1 MSSSGSSF
9 TSSSLGRPPTYGRT
23 YVSPVDSTWTPTSGI
38 STISAPTTEG
48 SGTGASV
55 LDLGPPGFQA
65 TIILF
70 QDTPDER
77 VIYLGPW
84 EVVGSEQRRVLWQGS
99 YQNELLEHFLPS
111 DTPSDIYPHTLH
123 SRHRPYYD
131 PSDMERY
138 LTFQEPHRIRYTTDE
153 GVCIHDQY
161 VTIRYEFT
169 TVESSIQ
176 FQGDLRRKDLV
187 DFYDVD
193 VVWTNVHGRTDGFGK
208 VKGIGAIQRLKLWR
222 DRYTTFHSLG
232 VCANKTDGQYREYD
246 IHSFDGELRWRDDR
260 AKQLRLNASG
270 RRHTSG
276 DDQHSHRRFS
286 LPHRMRSRTRT
297 NDSSEPRSLQ
307 QPTLDIRYLAIQFTE
322 RQDFAGTFSRFTGVR
337 IAEPHARIGAR
348 TLGCGRSYALKGQ
361 IRIRCHISILDQLH
375 HQDEPHACAAVRV
388 QVGFPS
394 PSIAHCCHC
403 SLPLIHTQYQ
413 IIDPFNVAPSVM
425 KVILAINAGSSSVK
439 ISVYTA
445 AKNAEPHQI
454 AEASIGGLTAPPA
467 TLEYTRRGEK
477 VVKAKEV
484 AESVKNQEDA
494 FDLLLKTF
502 IDDNELEE
510 ISSKEDIAIA
520 SHRIVHGGDYDRSQV
535 ITQDAYHHLEELS
548 DLAPLHNG
556 VALSIVDT
564 CISALPKTINVAC
577 FDSQFHTTIPPH
589 IYTYPIDPKIA
600 KSNRLRKYGFHGISY
615 AFITRAVAQYLE
627 KDVNSLNM
635 IALHL
640 GSGASACAIK
650 GGKSWDTSMGLTPLA
665 GLPGATRSGSV
676 DPSLVFHYAS
686 DVGKLSPASTKHL
699 HISRAEEI
707 LNKESGWKSMT
718 GTTNFGVVAESDEP
732 THRLAFDI
740 FVDRIA
746 GFVGSYF
753 VTLEGRVDALIFAG
767 GIGEHSAKLRSAV
780 VERVAC
786 LGFALDHASN
796 QEPIKDVVQELGK
809 RDARQRVLVCQTDE
823 QLEMARLC
831 AEKEDLWE

>member
-48 SGTGASV
+48 SGIGTSV

-65 TIILF
+65 TMILF

-77 VIYLGPW
+77 VVYLGPW

-99 YQNELLEHFLPS
+99 YQNELLEHYLPS
-111 DTPSDIYPHTLH
+111 DVPSDIYPHTLH

-131 PSDMERY
+131 ASDMERY
-138 LTFQEPHRIRYTTDE
+138 LTFQEPHRVRYTTDE

-169 TVESSIQ
+169 TVESSIR
-176 FQGDLRRKDLV
+176 FQGDLRRKDLI
-187 DFYDVD
+187 DFYDAD

-222 DRYTTFHSLG
+222 DRYTTFHSLS
-232 VCANKTDGQYREYD
+232 VFANKTDGQYREYD
-246 IHSFDGELRWRDDR
+246 IHCFD
-260 AKQLRLNASG
+260 ASLNIT
-270 RRHTSG
+270 TS
-276 DDQHSHRRFS
+276 
-286 LPHRMRSRTRT
+286 T
-297 NDSSEPRSLQ
+297 
-307 QPTLDIRYLAIQFTE
+307 
-322 RQDFAGTFSRFTGVR
+322 
-337 IAEPHARIGAR
+337 
-348 TLGCGRSYALKGQ
+348 
-361 IRIRCHISILDQLH
+361 
-375 HQDEPHACAAVRV
+375 
-388 QVGFPS
+388 
-394 PSIAHCCHC
+394 
-403 SLPLIHTQYQ
+403 
-413 IIDPFNVAPSVM
+413 M

-445 AKNAEPHQI
+445 DKNAEPRQI
-454 AEASIGGLTAPPA
+454 AEASVGGLTAPPA
-467 TLEYTRRGEK
+467 TLAYSRGSEK
-477 VVKAKEV
+477 VLKAKEV
-484 AESVKNQEDA
+484 SESVKTQGDA
-494 FDLLLKTF
+494 FDLILKIF
-502 IDDNELEE
+502 IDDRELKE

-535 ITQDAYHHLEELS
+535 ITQDTYHHLEELS

-564 CISALPKTINVAC
+564 CISALPSTVNVAC
-577 FDSQFHTTIPPH
+577 FDSQFHQTLPPH

-615 AFITRAVAQYLE
+615 AFITRSVANYLQ
-627 KDVNSLNM
+627 KDVSSLNM

-718 GTTNFGVVAESDEP
+718 GTTNFGVVADSDEP
-732 THRLAFDI
+732 SHRLAFDI

-746 GFVGSYF
+746 AFVGSYF
-753 VTLEGRVDALIFAG
+753 VTLEGRVDALVFAG

-780 VERVAC
+780 VNRVAC
-786 LGFALDHASN
+786 LGFALNDASN
-796 QEPIKDVVQELGK
+796 QEPIKDIVHELGE
-809 RDARQRVLVCQTDE
+809 RDASQRVLVCQTDE

-831 AEKEDLWE
+831 AEKEDIWE